1 MVNDT
6 YSYSALP
13 LLLKMQTLV
22 KFNLVKLKTMST
34 VGLEFLDKEEI
45 EKTCL
50 FCKYVQKK
58 NTVPKAQEKYWK

>member
-22 KFNLVKLKTMST
+22 KFNLVTLKNMST

-45 EKTCL
+45 EKNL
-50 FCKYVQKK
+50 PILEERIKR
-58 NTVPKAQEKYWK
+58 TVPKAQERYWT